1 LQAANSGSQTLGRD
15 TNKNLNMLG
24 RSIMGEGQDRLLGP
38 SDPLAVAMAREY
50 GSVNPT
56 SAYNHGIGMSSTGPR
71 MEQSERDRLH
81 AQANV
86 SHSTLANSGNAA
98 ILGHGSNLNGLKM
111 NSNNNNFTQAA

>member
-1 LQAANSGSQTLGRD
+1 
-15 TNKNLNMLG
+15 
-24 RSIMGEGQDRLLGP
+24 MGEGQDRLLGP

-50 GSVNPT
+50 GSVNPS

-71 MEQSERDRLH
+71 MEQSERDRFN

-86 SHSTLANSGNAA
+86 SHSTLVNSGNAA

>member
-1 LQAANSGSQTLGRD
+1 
-15 TNKNLNMLG
+15 
-24 RSIMGEGQDRLLGP
+24 MGEGQDRLLGP

-111 NSNNNNFTQAA
+111 NSNNNNFTQPA